1 MQLILTRHRIFLLL
15 LAGAALAPFSAANAQ
30 NARPSLVITSEPE
43 VAPALSATPIM
54 PVAPIAEA
62 PVPRAPMPDAPL
74 EPVIPILNESRAVS
88 LPPAAALDETT
99 PPPAAV
105 APAAAAISA
114 YPRPASMATAVPEDS
129 AYPQA
134 PIPQLTLPGT
144 DTEVPTGRPLVKI
157 RFDQKNVQYDKTVYD
172 AVSAALKKY
181 PDARF
186 YLYSVFPGGGNVAQL
201 TIESARARR
210 NAESILRGLEQKGV
224 DAGRFDLKTVQRA
237 DAPGNEVTILI
248 R

>member
-1 MQLILTRHRIFLLL
+1 MKTLSTRHRISLLL
-15 LAGAALAPFSAANAQ
+15 LTGIALAPFYAANAQ

-43 VAPALSATPIM
+43 AAASVPPQPAMPVSPAPATHI
-54 PVAPIAEA
+54 
-62 PVPRAPMPDAPL
+62 PRAPMPEEPL
-74 EPVIPILNESRAVS
+74 EPVIPMFNESRIA
-88 LPPAAALDETT
+88 PPPSAPLAEIT
-99 PPPAAV
+99 PPPAAI
-105 APAAAAISA
+105 APAAAHASTI
-114 YPRPASMATAVPEDS
+114 YPRPVSASSAVPEDS
-129 AYPQA
+129 AYPQQ
-134 PIPQLTLPGT
+134 PVPQLALPDAET
-144 DTEVPTGRPLVKI
+144 DAPPGRPLVKV
-157 RFDQKNVQYDKTVYD
+157 RFDRQNVQYDKMVYD

-186 YLYSVFPGGGNVAQL
+186 YLYSVFPGGGNAAQL

-210 NAESILRGLEQKGV
+210 NAESILRSLQQNGV